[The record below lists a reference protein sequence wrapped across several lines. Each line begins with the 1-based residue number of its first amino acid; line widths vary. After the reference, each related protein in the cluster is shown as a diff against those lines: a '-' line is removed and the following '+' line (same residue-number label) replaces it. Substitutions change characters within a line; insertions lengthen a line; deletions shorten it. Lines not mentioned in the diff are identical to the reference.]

1 MATVLELQRA
11 GFSDEEI
18 ANWVNEQR
26 IDLTNA
32 GYNEVEQ
39 SNHFGI
45 PFKSKTRTLDSLIGP
60 KNQEDFI
67 SPLDE
72 NLNAQELQTKEH
84 DYTLQVDNTTKEK
97 KANKIIQYEELL
109 NQNIQ
114 EALNQNDNIPYNF
127 NQLEKEAFANKN
139 SINLDIDEK
148 IYDDRGI
155 PVNED

>member
-45 PFKSKTRTLDSLIGP
+45 PFKSKTRTLH
-60 KNQEDFI
+60 K
-67 SPLDE
+67 SPLG
-72 NLNAQELQTKEH
+72 NPSKCKSVKQH
-84 DYTLQVDNTTKEK
+84 M
-97 KANKIIQYEELL
+97 IH
-109 NQNIQ
+109 
-114 EALNQNDNIPYNF
+114 
-127 NQLEKEAFANKN
+127 
-139 SINLDIDEK
+139 SINLGNADNHLRQKHSKDVSK
-148 IYDDRGI
+148 DFGSGTNRLDRYRI
-155 PVNED
+155 PEDLIFSLFLD